1 MSNKVKFIQ
10 LGTDADP
17 VSWATYNDSTGT
29 VERSL
34 AYTKAQYPGAIIFAT
49 FYNKSGKP
57 AQEIW
62 ANGVKYSVGG
72 GGGTVYVGTK
82 TVTSNGTLSTDG
94 QIYEGKYKTDGAL
107 SSVTPSVGDI
117 YLQCKNLTGDKFDAL
132 TSTGF
137 VYTEA
142 ERWEALAGSV
152 NAENVWFNDNIT
164 LAGNYT
170 QVGNIT
176 KSSTTA
182 TGSIDCSDGKTL
194 KDLMTQIFTKE
205 QFPTPSTTN
214 ATLTVTAAVNTFN
227 IYTSD
232 GNVAS
237 SLQEIGTT
245 GLYTNQIT
253 CSETTGGTETTT
265 ISGLL
270 YGYADDVKG
279 TNANKATSLTV
290 SRGKPSATAGQTA
303 TFEVSGFTSTP
314 SKVTT
319 TSSAGST
326 ASIDKQNLGAVAEG
340 ANTITVK
347 VSGGSYKAD
356 VPALSAKYITSN
368 VGTWSESNK
377 TAAIEQQTLMTTA
390 VTQSK
395 SKTIYGV
402 TAIQTNGQIATATSD
417 DQAYSGEPTSEL
429 SKLALTATYNTT
441 GTPNTFYVAFGSP
454 TSIPWKV
461 VIPTKYKP
469 TFKGY
474 NVTTK
479 SFDVNYTFTNS
490 NGTWSMNSTTAGPN
504 NIQITLK

>member
-10 LGTDADP
+10 LGTDANP
-17 VSWATYNDSTGT
+17 VANDTYNAGVST
-29 VERSL
+29 ERSL

-49 FYNKSGKP
+49 FYDNSGKP

-62 ANGVKYSVGG
+62 ANGVKYAVG

-82 TVTSNGTLSTDG
+82 TVDSKGTLSNTG
-94 QIYEGKYKTDGAL
+94 QIYKGKYDANGSL

-205 QFPTPSTTN
+205 QFPTTSKTD
-214 ATLTVTAAVNTFN
+214 ATLTVTAKVNDFN

-232 GNVAS
+232 GSVAS
-237 SLQEIGTT
+237 SLQEIRTT
-245 GLYTNQIT
+245 GLYTSLIT
-253 CSETTGGTETTT
+253 CDETTGGKTSTI

-270 YGYADDVKG
+270 YGYANDVKG
-279 TNANKATSLTV
+279 TNASKETSLSAT
-290 SRGKPSATAGQTA
+290 RGNPSATAGQTA

-314 SKVTT
+314 SKVTR

-326 ASIDKQNLGAVAEG
+326 ATIDRQNLGAVVEG
-340 ANTITVK
+340 TNTITVT
-347 VSGGSYKAD
+347 VSGGSYQAE
-356 VPALSAKYITSN
+356 VSSLAAKYITSN

-377 TAAIEQQTLMTTA
+377 TLAIDQQTLTA
-390 VTQSK
+390 TAAKDQAT
-395 SKTIYGV
+395 KTIYGV
-402 TAIQTNGQIATATSD
+402 TAIQTNGQIATATSG
-417 DQAYSGEPTSEL
+417 DQAYKGEPTTTL
-429 SKLALTATYNTT
+429 SKLELTDTYNTAN
-441 GTPNTFYVAFGSP
+441 GNPKTFYVVFGSP
-454 TSIPWKV
+454 ASIPWKV

-474 NVTTK
+474 NVSTK
-479 SFDVNYTFTNS
+479 QFDVEYTFTNS
-490 NGTWSMNSTTAGPN
+490 NGTWSMTNTTAGPN
-504 NIQITLK
+504 NIQITFS